1 MGRIVR
7 NLGEGV
13 TKHYWYPGQK
23 SDWIKSGIAVGAG
36 VLAFVLSLVITQ
48 NSLVAATLGSSTTTG
63 IGGALLGR
71 RDVTAL
77 QEFHDMAAERRAA
90 VADSGRAAWRGTV
103 QGFVCAAAAVFVF
116 NMPQT
121 GFVADWLL
129 PIVPAI
135 VGALAHTGG
144 MVYERMGQL
153 GKAGAE
159 STGRSSS
166 KALEPTR

>member
-1 MGRIVR
+1 MGRITR
-7 NLGEGV
+7 DLGAGV
-13 TKHYWYPGQK
+13 TKYYWYPGQK
-23 SDWIKSGIAVGAG
+23 SDWVKTGIAVGSG
-36 VLAFVLSLVITQ
+36 VAAFVMVLLVTD
-48 NSLVAATLGSSTTTG
+48 NSLVAATVGSALTTG
-63 IGGALLGR
+63 LGGAFLGR

-90 VADSGRAAWRGTV
+90 VIDSGRAAWRGTV

-129 PIVPAI
+129 PIVPAV

-144 MVYERMGQL
+144 MVYERMVQMG
-153 GKAGAE
+153 GKSNKDG
-159 STGRSSS
+159 
-166 KALEPTR
+166 KALEPTAGP